1 MISRTEQRFRLGDR
15 DLAVMKLGTFIILL
29 IFVSGPAFAQE
40 MAARE
45 SASVKNNEQA
55 VAPRLQADR
64 YPQIPSAASA
74 DRSVIKGNALAA
86 RLKFMADTD
95 LYSKTRPTDR
105 SEAGIIENWRDQVFE
120 TFGTYISPRQSDLVN
135 DSRLQNNNEFEE
147 QANANR
153 MAARIVLKET
163 LQFTRERLP
172 ELDKL
177 IKALRFEVST
187 DMISSAKADEET
199 HDKRIGEARASHT
212 TIVKDRLFVK
222 TGLLVPVESGK
233 LVVVSETEARY
244 GKMTSFFKIY
254 LDGRYDNNVGL
265 KYVLGKDIHLQVE
278 RQVAHTTDLIMSDT
292 ANVKSSLDLVQLVC
306 KF

>member
-1 MISRTEQRFRLGDR
+1 
-15 DLAVMKLGTFIILL
+15 
-29 IFVSGPAFAQE
+29 
-40 MAARE
+40 
-45 SASVKNNEQA
+45 
-55 VAPRLQADR
+55 
-64 YPQIPSAASA
+64 
-74 DRSVIKGNALAA
+74 
-86 RLKFMADTD
+86 
-95 LYSKTRPTDR
+95 
-105 SEAGIIENWRDQVFE
+105 
-120 TFGTYISPRQSDLVN
+120 
-135 DSRLQNNNEFEE
+135 
-147 QANANR
+147 
-153 MAARIVLKET
+153 
-163 LQFTRERLP
+163 
-172 ELDKL
+172 
-177 IKALRFEVST
+177 
-187 DMISSAKADEET
+187 MISSAKADEET